1 MLKKIEKQILEFAK
15 DTGLTERRE
24 IVHGTL
30 YVKLHEEKECDTF
43 HRAIRTFYKNQ
54 INNEGGVNMYAV
66 GDEFA
71 FDFVPEDREA
81 PVFSDED
88 YSGKEEMDPT
98 EMDYGTYSEA
108 SAEGLADFG
117 LDAVDLTEQEEAE
130 LDVLMNLQAEQMIS
144 LQLLERLNLHM
155 ISLKMQIQ
163 RIST

>member
-30 YVKLHEEKECDTF
+30 YVKLHEEKECDHF
-43 HRAIRTFYKNQ
+43 HKVIRTFYKNQ

-81 PVFSDED
+81 PVFSDEE
-88 YSGKEEMDPT
+88 YSGKEGMMPD
-98 EMDYGTYSEA
+98 DIDNGVWSEFA
-108 SAEGLADFG
+108 EEGLLKMAKDDEIARLNG
-117 LDAVDLTEQEEAE
+117 TNE
-130 LDVLMNLQAEQMIS
+130 LDEDDLIEAQAEIQMD
-144 LQLLERLNLHM
+144 LENDSKEGR
-155 ISLKMQIQ
+155 
-163 RIST
+163 